1 MPHSHPQRP
10 IVAFGD
16 SLVEGIGASHANDW
30 VSLLSNRYAVPL
42 INQGKKE
49 DTTRSAQARLE
60 HDVLHHDPLLVIL
73 LLGGNDIIF
82 RIPKKETFSNLGTM
96 IDRIQT
102 HGAGVLLV
110 GVRGGILA
118 DAFEGHFQ
126 DLAEK
131 KTIPFIANV
140 LEGILDDT
148 RLMSDQLHPN
158 DAGYRMIADRIEASL
173 SLAIQQLD
181 P

>member
-1 MPHSHPQRP
+1 
-10 IVAFGD
+10 
-16 SLVEGIGASHANDW
+16 
-30 VSLLSNRYAVPL
+30 
-42 INQGKKE
+42 
-49 DTTRSAQARLE
+49 
-60 HDVLHHDPLLVIL
+60 
-73 LLGGNDIIF
+73 
-82 RIPKKETFSNLGTM
+82 M

-110 GVRGGILA
+110 GVRGGIVA

-131 KTIPFIANV
+131 KTVPFIANV
-140 LEGILDDT
+140 LDGILDDT

-158 DAGYRMIADRIEASL
+158 NAGYRIIADRIDASL